1 MEHQNFVDIEQ
12 ISQLKARYFRLMDQK
27 QWNTWN
33 TLFTDDVTAVY
44 QGVPGTYGS
53 TELAELRC
61 NGRAE
66 LVATV
71 SGFLNRGISIHHGH
85 MPEIDLLSATEA
97 SGIWAMEALVQNE
110 NSSFHGFGHYWET
123 YRKEDGIWRF
133 ATLRISRIR
142 FDSHSWIPRKP
153 LRDL

>member
-1 MEHQNFVDIEQ
+1 MGQQIATDIEQ

-27 QWNTWN
+27 QWDTWN

-44 QGVPGTYGS
+44 HGVPGTYGS
-53 TELAELRC
+53 KELADLRC

-85 MPEIDLLSATEA
+85 MPEIELTSSTTAT
-97 SGIWAMEALVQNE
+97 GIWAMVDYLRLPE
-110 NSSFHGFGHYWET
+110 FTFTGYGHYDEDYVKHDGTWKIKRILLTRLHCDLTWEPT
-123 YRKEDGIWRF
+123 SNVER
-133 ATLRISRIR
+133 
-142 FDSHSWIPRKP
+142 
-153 LRDL
+153 

>member
-1 MEHQNFVDIEQ
+1 MEHRTFVDLEQ

-27 QWNTWN
+27 QWDTWN
-33 TLFTDDVTAVY
+33 TLFTNDVTAVY

-85 MPEIDLLSATEA
+85 MPEIALTSPTTAK
-97 SGIWAMEALVQNE
+97 GIWAMVDYLRLPE
-110 NSSFHGFGHYWET
+110 FTFKGYGHYDEDYVKQDGTWKIKRILLTRLHCDLTWEPT
-123 YRKEDGIWRF
+123 
-133 ATLRISRIR
+133 ANA
-142 FDSHSWIPRKP
+142 
-153 LRDL
+153 